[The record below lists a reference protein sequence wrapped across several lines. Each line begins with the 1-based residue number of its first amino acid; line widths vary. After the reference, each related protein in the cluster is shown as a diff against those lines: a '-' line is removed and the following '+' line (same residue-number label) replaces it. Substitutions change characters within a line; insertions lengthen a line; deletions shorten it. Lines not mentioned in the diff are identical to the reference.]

1 MVEASIAIMQKAM
14 IISVYSCDH
23 DEGKSVTDN
32 ILMLLTMMVMVM
44 MVKVTMVTMVMM
56 MMMMVMVVMIEGTKG
71 NWGRSEVAAPPIR
84 VLGASAP
91 GPWRYFWTWIFAPC
105 NHMLT
110 SFNAENAFNK
120 RLLGGCD
127 EERGFLLLP

>member
-44 MVKVTMVTMVMM
+44 MVKVTMVMM
-56 MMMMVMVVMIEGTKG
+56 MMMMVMVVLVMIEGTKG

-91 GPWRYFWTWIFAPC
+91 GPWRYFGTLIFAPC
-105 NHMLT
+105 KHMLT

-127 EERGFLLLP
+127 EERGLLLLP

>member
-32 ILMLLTMMVMVM
+32 ILMLLTMMVVVM
-44 MVKVTMVTMVMM
+44 MVKV
-56 MMMMVMVVMIEGTKG
+56 MMMMVMMMVMIEGTKG

>member
-44 MVKVTMVTMVMM
+44 MVKVTMVAMVMM
-56 MMMMVMVVMIEGTKG
+56 VMMMVVMIEGSKG

-91 GPWRYFWTWIFAPC
+91 GPVEIFWDFDFCSMQAYVDIFQC
-105 NHMLT
+105 R
-110 SFNAENAFNK
+110 E
-120 RLLGGCD
+120 CI
-127 EERGFLLLP
+127 

>member
-32 ILMLLTMMVMVM
+32 ILMLLTMMVVVM
-44 MVKVTMVTMVMM
+44 MVKV
-56 MMMMVMVVMIEGTKG
+56 MMMMVMMMVMIEGTKG

-91 GPWRYFWTWIFAPC
+91 GPVEIFWDFDFCSMQAYVDIFQC
-105 NHMLT
+105 R
-110 SFNAENAFNK
+110 E
-120 RLLGGCD
+120 CI
-127 EERGFLLLP
+127 

>member
-44 MVKVTMVTMVMM
+44 MVKVTMV
-56 MMMMVMVVMIEGTKG
+56 MMMMVMVVLVMIEGTKG

-91 GPWRYFWTWIFAPC
+91 GP
-105 NHMLT
+105 
-110 SFNAENAFNK
+110 
-120 RLLGGCD
+120 
-127 EERGFLLLP
+127 

>member
-44 MVKVTMVTMVMM
+44 MVKVTMVM
-56 MMMMVMVVMIEGTKG
+56 MMMMVVMVVLVMIEGTKG

-91 GPWRYFWTWIFAPC
+91 GPWRYFGTLIFAPC
-105 NHMLT
+105 KHMLT

>member
-32 ILMLLTMMVMVM
+32 ILMLLTMMVVVM
-44 MVKVTMVTMVMM
+44 MVKV
-56 MMMMVMVVMIEGTKG
+56 MMMMVMMMVMIEGTKG

-91 GPWRYFWTWIFAPC
+91 GPWIYFGTLIFAPC
-105 NHMLT
+105 KHMLT

>member
-1 MVEASIAIMQKAM
+1 MEAVSALQWLSMVACQTNPCPFSSSYYSIL
-14 IISVYSCDH
+14 V
-23 DEGKSVTDN
+23 
-32 ILMLLTMMVMVM
+32 IL
-44 MVKVTMVTMVMM
+44 M
-56 MMMMVMVVMIEGTKG
+56 MMMMVMVVLVMIEGTKG

-91 GPWRYFWTWIFAPC
+91 GPWRYFGTLIFAPC
-105 NHMLT
+105 KHMLT
-110 SFNAENAFNK
+110 SFNADNAFNK

>member
-44 MVKVTMVTMVMM
+44 MVKVTMVMR
-56 MMMMVMVVMIEGTKG
+56 MMVMVMVVLVMIEGTKG

-91 GPWRYFWTWIFAPC
+91 GPVEIFWDFDFCSMQAYVDIFQC
-105 NHMLT
+105 R
-110 SFNAENAFNK
+110 E
-120 RLLGGCD
+120 CI
-127 EERGFLLLP
+127 

>member
-44 MVKVTMVTMVMM
+44 MVNVTMVTMVMM
-56 MMMMVMVVMIEGTKG
+56 MMMMVMVVMM
-71 NWGRSEVAAPPIR
+71 VAGMFVGP
-84 VLGASAP
+84 ASHHITCLASYSSP
-91 GPWRYFWTWIFAPC
+91 
-105 NHMLT
+105 LT
-110 SFNAENAFNK
+110 AISY
-120 RLLGGCD
+120 
-127 EERGFLLLP
+127 